1 MLESGLVSLCH
12 CVRSRM
18 AVLQLRVVTTAVTR
32 VAFIVILTASL
43 HIIIV
48 VAEVFRSA
56 VRAIILMTERTIE
69 QIHALHAI
77 LVLAER
83 PRVLKV
89 DHSRAAQVVRADP

>member
-1 MLESGLVSLCH
+1 MFEGSLVSLRN
-12 CVRSRM
+12 CVRSHM
-18 AVLQLRVVTTAVTR
+18 AMLQLRVVTTAIAR

-43 HIIIV
+43 HVIIV
-48 VAEVFRSA
+48 VAKVFRSA

-89 DHSRAAQVVRADP
+89 NHGRAAQVVRADP